1 MISCILN
8 SPFPPPS
15 PKFFTQI
22 KSRFQSTGTKEIKK
36 VAEARA
42 RKRKRAVAKL
52 RSAKKQANLMAENS
66 EMSEKQKIKAISR
79 AMKTAKLDKTDK
91 VYVVTRKTGA
101 GSMGT
106 KSAGSGK
113 LKFVDALLKKQK
125 RAERQKKKK
134 GPKPKR
140 K

>member
-1 MISCILN
+1 M
-8 SPFPPPS
+8 
-15 PKFFTQI
+15 
-22 KSRFQSTGTKEIKK
+22 
-36 VAEARA
+36 AEARA

-52 RSAKKQANLMAENS
+52 RSAKKQANMMAENS

-79 AMKTAKLDKTDK
+79 AMKSAKLDKTDK
-91 VYVVTRKTGA
+91 VYVMTRKTGA

-106 KSAGSGK
+106 KSAGTGK
-113 LKFVDALLKKQK
+113 LKFVDKLMKKEK
-125 RAERQKKKK
+125 RAKRVAKKK